1 MVRGCAVTADEEL
14 IEQLRQAAS
23 GQYDVRSILGRGGMG
38 AVLLADDKKL
48 RREVAIKVLPPE
60 LAKDGDLV
68 QRFEQEARTAAG
80 LDHPGIIPIYGVEHS
95 GDLHYFVMRY
105 VKGKALDDVLLGGPL
120 PVAEVQRILFEAAAA
135 LAHAHRRGVVHRDI
149 KPANIM
155 LDEAGR
161 VMLTDFGISKVAKA
175 SSPSPLTATG
185 KLLGTPLYM
194 SPEQCRGEPVDGR
207 SDEYSLGAVGYHL
220 LTGQVPFDD
229 ESIHTVIYKHISE
242 PPPHVRTIR
251 PEVPDFLDAAL
262 FRAMAKKPGERFLTM
277 EAFAVA
283 VFPERAVTTPAGDL
297 VVEPTVRF
305 SAATARID
313 SPYPPTTPIPRFS
326 RVYLKHL
333 ARQPRIIAASVVVVG
348 LAVTMM
354 ALGSRKPEAPPAAA
368 PETPS
373 TQPQPLP
380 PDPGGRAA
388 AGTGFLNVNAT
399 PYGTVFVSGV
409 ELGDTPRRIELK
421 AGRYVVEIRRAG
433 YKTIADTVTISSGN
447 ETRKQR
453 VLVPER

>member
-1 MVRGCAVTADEEL
+1 VVTADEEL
-14 IEQLRQAAS
+14 IEQLRKVAS

-38 AVLLADDKKL
+38 AVLLADDKRL
-48 RREVAIKVLPPE
+48 GREVAIKVLPPE
-60 LAKDGDLV
+60 LVKDKDLV

-120 PVAEVQRILFEAAAA
+120 PVADVQRILFEAAAA

-161 VMLTDFGISKVAKA
+161 VMLTDFGISKVVKA

-194 SPEQCRGEPVDGR
+194 SPEQCKGQVVDGR
-207 SDEYSLGAVGYHL
+207 SDEYSLAAVGYHL

-242 PPPHVRTIR
+242 PPPHAKALR
-251 PEVPDFLDAAL
+251 PEVPEFLDAAL
-262 FRAMAKKPGERFLTM
+262 TRALAKTPEERFPSM

-283 VFPERAVTTPAGDL
+283 VFPERATKSASGEL

-305 SAATARID
+305 SAATMRMD
-313 SPYPPTTPIPRFS
+313 HSLSPTTPIPRFS
-326 RVYLKHL
+326 RVYLRHL
-333 ARQPRIIAASVVVVG
+333 ARQPRIIAASLAVVG
-348 LAVTMM
+348 LTVTMM
-354 ALGSRKPEAPPAAA
+354 ALGSRKTEAPAAVPAAA
-368 PETPS
+368 QVGPV
-373 TQPQPLP
+373 PLP
-380 PDPGGRAA
+380 DPTHGAGS
-388 AGTGFLNVNAT
+388 GTGFLTVDAK
-399 PYGTVFVSGV
+399 PFGTVFVNGQ
-409 ELGDTPRRIELK
+409 ELSDTPLVHRSLK
-421 AGRYVVEIRRAG
+421 AGRYVVEIRKPG
-433 YKTIADTVTISSGN
+433 YKTLVDTVTISAGN
-447 ETRKQR
+447 ETRKNR
-453 VLVPER
+453 VLVPDR